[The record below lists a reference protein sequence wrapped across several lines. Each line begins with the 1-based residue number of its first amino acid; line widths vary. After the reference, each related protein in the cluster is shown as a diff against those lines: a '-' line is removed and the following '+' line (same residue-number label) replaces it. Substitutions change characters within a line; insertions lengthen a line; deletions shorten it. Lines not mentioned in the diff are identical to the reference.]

1 MERKIGE
8 VKVSNEAIASIAG
21 ITASNVDGVV
31 GLSGGIRD
39 GIVNILTRGQV
50 TKGVKVEVGQ
60 EEVIVD
66 VSIILRYG
74 VKIFDVSFSVQE
86 AVKKAIQD
94 MTGLR
99 VVEVNVFVEGV
110 EIVEKEERRLK

>member
-21 ITASNVDGVV
+21 IAASKVDGVV

-39 GIVNILTRGQV
+39 GIVNILNLGQV
-50 TKGVKVEVGQ
+50 TKGVRVEAGQ

-66 VSIILRYG
+66 ISIIAKFG

-86 AVKKAIQD
+86 AVKKAIQE
-94 MTGLR
+94 MTGLK
-99 VVEVNVFVEGV
+99 VVEVNIFVEGV
-110 EIVEKEERRLK
+110 EIVEKEERRLR